1 LDLLERLRDQFGSRF
16 EPAQIIRDYAKAG
29 KKFYP

>member
-16 EPAQIIRDYAKAG
+16 EPSQIIRDYAKAG